1 MPAKKA
7 GKANGKPANGK
18 AAAAAEESEE
28 ESEEEDDEESEEEET
43 PAAPV
48 AGKCAMTLQP

>member
-18 AAAAAEESEE
+18 AAAAGSEE

>member
-7 GKANGKPANGK
+7 GKANSKPANGK

-28 ESEEEDDEESEEEET
+28 ESEEEDEESEEEET